1 MKSAICTLYEGHYHY
16 GVAALSNSLYKNG
29 FRGPM
34 YVGYRGDLPFWAK
47 KAKENKNI
55 EWDGVRTLTIDEGFE
70 IHFLPLTIDYHLS
83 NYKPVFMLQ
92 LLDGIA
98 KNVNGLFYYD
108 PDIVIK
114 CRWSFYENWISH
126 GVALVHEIISNDMKP
141 NHPLRREWEKVISK
155 SGKSVKRELHSYI
168 NSGFCGVTIE
178 NKPFLKDW
186 IEIIETGVKYFNYS
200 THQFSLTDYRGYVF
214 FAQDQDA
221 FNIAAMCFEG
231 SLSEMGPEAM
241 DFIHGGFTMSHA
253 VGTPKP
259 WKKQFLL
266 SAFKGNP
273 PSLAEKAYWQNVEMP
288 IKLYTYN
295 QKISLKIA
303 SAIGRFYRK
312 Y

>member
-29 FRGPM
+29 FRGSM
-34 YVGYRGDLPFWAK
+34 YVGFRGEIPFWAK
-47 KAKENKNI
+47 KAKENKSI
-55 EWDGVRTLTIDEGFE
+55 EWTGAKTLILDEEFE

-98 KNVNGLFYYD
+98 KNADGLFYYD

-114 CRWSFYENWISH
+114 CRWSF
-126 GVALVHEIISNDMKP
+126 HEITSNDMNP

-168 NSGFCGVTIE
+168 NSGFCGLTIK
-178 NKPFLKDW
+178 NKPFLNDW
-186 IEIIETGVKYFNYS
+186 TDIIETGVKYFNYS
-200 THQFSLTDYRGYVF
+200 TNQFTLTDYRGYVF
-214 FAQDQDA
+214 YAQDQDA
-221 FNIAAMCFEG
+221 FNIAAMCYKG
-231 SLSEMGPEAM
+231 DLSEMGPEAM

-253 VGTPKP
+253 VGSPKP
-259 WKKQFLL
+259 WKKLFIH

-288 IKLYTYN
+288 IKLYKN
-295 QKISLKIA
+295 PEIILKNICIKTA
-303 SAIGRFYRK
+303 SFIGRFYRK